1 MQPFLDTVTKEFWFL
16 LTVLQCMCLLK
27 GQYVGAQV
35 FHVQIM
41 PETVHS
47 EVMGEKKKKA
57 SAILGVDAR
66 NYF

>member
-1 MQPFLDTVTKEFWFL
+1 
-16 LTVLQCMCLLK
+16 MCLLK

-47 EVMGEKKKKA
+47 EVMGKKKA
-57 SAILGVDAR
+57 LAILRVDAR